1 MMRKEDYISIYL
13 YLAKRILQI
22 FFVVVGNGDPLEGF
36 EMNNVFAYTSS
47 EARFDILWGMAH

>member
-1 MMRKEDYISIYL
+1 MRKEDYISIYL

-36 EMNNVFAYTSS
+36 EMNNVFGYTSS